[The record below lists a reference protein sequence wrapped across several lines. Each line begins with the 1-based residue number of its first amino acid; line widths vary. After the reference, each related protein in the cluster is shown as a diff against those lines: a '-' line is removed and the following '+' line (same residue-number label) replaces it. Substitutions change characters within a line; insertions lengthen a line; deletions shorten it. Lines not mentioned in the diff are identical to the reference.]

1 MLSGEENWGGY
12 FRADAGPADRG
23 AAYARYGLAGSSG
36 RGWERVDS
44 RFDLAHRPNEAN
56 RFGFIVEVDPMD
68 PTSTPVKHTALGRL
82 KHEGATV
89 TIAEDG
95 RVVAY
100 TGDDERFDYLY
111 KFVSHQ
117 RYRRGDSRA
126 ARVHN
131 KTLLTSGDWHVARFT
146 GDGYEDGVSDGTGGG
161 LLVDNRSQ
169 APASPRS
176 RCWSGPPRGG
186 RRRPDE
192 DGPSRGRRD
201 QPVNGRT
208 YVACTNHPPRALAD
222 RRGQPAGRQQARP
235 HHRDHADD
243 RTRTTFSWAIVLI
256 AGDPGDPS
264 TYFAGYD
271 HRGSRRSPAR
281 TTSRSTATAT
291 CGFDGRQ
298 CARGL

>member
-1 MLSGEENWGGY
+1 
-12 FRADAGPADRG
+12 
-23 AAYARYGLAGSSG
+23 
-36 RGWERVDS
+36 
-44 RFDLAHRPNEAN
+44 
-56 RFGFIVEVDPMD
+56 MD

-100 TGDDERFDYLY
+100 TDDERFDYLY

-131 KTLLTSGDWHVARFT
+131 KTLLTSGDLYVARFT
-146 GDGYEDGVSDGTGGG
+146 GDGYEDGVSDGTGEWLP

-176 RCWSGPPRGG
+176 RCWSGPAS
-186 RRRPDE
+186 RRTPSPDE

-201 QPVNGRT
+201 QPRQRPHLRGVHQQ
-208 YVACTNHPPRALAD
+208 HPPRALAD

-235 HHRDHADD
+235 HHRDHAD
-243 RTRTTFSWAIVLI
+243 
-256 AGDPGDPS
+256 
-264 TYFAGYD
+264 
-271 HRGSRRSPAR
+271 
-281 TTSRSTATAT
+281 
-291 CGFDGRQ
+291 GR
-298 CARGL
+298 